1 MTEVPVWFHVH
12 WWFIPTAIRLQ
23 SSTVKSVLND
33 REEAMIRTIAIAV
46 FGLAVASA
54 VQAMPLAPIHQPE
67 STITQ
72 VREGCGPAE
81 Y

>member
-1 MTEVPVWFHVH
+1 
-12 WWFIPTAIRLQ
+12 
-23 SSTVKSVLND
+23 
-33 REEAMIRTIAIAV
+33 MIRTIAIAV

-72 VREGCGPAE
+72 VREGCGPGRIMAGGVCVSRHQVRE
-81 Y
+81 ARRCARWNGSVCAHWY